1 MAPICLK
8 EGRGGHFGGMW
19 TLSPLAS
26 GSLGHLGSK
35 GRERERDLLC
45 WKQER
50 ERAKSV
56 AASLRVPFLVYVDF
70 GSRA

>member
-26 GSLGHLGSK
+26 GSIGHLGSK
-35 GRERERDLLC
+35 GRERERLDLLET
-45 WKQER
+45 KER
-50 ERAKSV
+50 ESKAL
-56 AASLRVPFLVYVDF
+56 AASLRAPFLQVVDF
-70 GSRA
+70 RSSKA